1 MRKLLL
7 AFFCLFAIV
16 ANATPIDELLE
27 RIDKGASK
35 KFKIELC
42 QSANDFFE
50 LDQAGGKVVVRG
62 NSWVNIATGIN
73 WYLKYNCGIHLTW
86 GNMKAQLPAALPKV
100 KTKERHETN
109 MKMRYCFN

>member
-35 KFKIELC
+35 KFKIELR
-42 QSANDFFE
+42 QSANDF
-50 LDQAGGKVVVRG
+50 L
-62 NSWVNIATGIN
+62 NS
-73 WYLKYNCGIHLTW
+73 
-86 GNMKAQLPAALPKV
+86 
-100 KTKERHETN
+100 TKQEA
-109 MKMRYCFN
+109 KLW

>member
-7 AFFCLFAIV
+7 AFFCLFTIV

-35 KFKIELC
+35 KFKIELR

-50 LDQAGGKVVVRG
+50 LDQAGSKVVVRG
-62 NSWVNIATGIN
+62 
-73 WYLKYNCGIHLTW
+73 YCY
-86 GNMKAQLPAALPKV
+86 
-100 KTKERHETN
+100 RH
-109 MKMRYCFN
+109 